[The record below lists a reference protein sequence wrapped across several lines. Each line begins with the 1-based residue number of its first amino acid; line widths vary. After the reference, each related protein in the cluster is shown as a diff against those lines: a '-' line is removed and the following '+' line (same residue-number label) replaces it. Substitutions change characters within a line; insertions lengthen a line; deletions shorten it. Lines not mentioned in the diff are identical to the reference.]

1 VLTGYIAIGEFLR
14 AVYLKPNYAKPYN
27 NIGVV
32 YYGKEEFSSAIR
44 NYQKAIK
51 IYPQNLEALN
61 NLAVV
66 LKKLVQLEKAKAI
79 LNQALKLGASHAGD
93 LLQHCGFIRRN
104 WQQQVSHSFLSGICE
119 TWIVQPPFAG
129 SGS

>member
-1 VLTGYIAIGEFLR
+1 M
-14 AVYLKPNYAKPYN
+14 
-27 NIGVV
+27 
-32 YYGKEEFSSAIR
+32 GKKSFPAAIR

-51 IYPQNLEALN
+51 IDPQNLEALN

-66 LKKLVQLEKAKAI
+66 FKRVGQLEKAKAI

-104 WQQQVSHSFLSGICE
+104 WQQQVSHSFLSGVCE
-119 TWIVQPPFAG
+119 TRIVQPPLAG